1 MTAHRTV
8 SLLGAESWAE
18 SMRRVRDRCRLKA
31 CVRWAVAIA
40 TVASL
45 ACGSAGAAETRA
57 YLLRGWFGVFSTGMD
72 TLAAEL
78 KSKGVRAEAIGHLAW
93 KSTVSKIVQD
103 KAAGKIGGLALVGHS
118 QGANNVIE
126 MAQALKAQKIQVDLL
141 VTLVALG
148 QDPVPTN
155 VVRAMNFYQNPGW
168 GSPIAAEPGF
178 RGKLS
183 NIDVSSDLT
192 ITHVTIDKSSRVQ
205 AEIARAILA
214 IPRARESAGPR
225 ESVPR
230 ESPPPPEVAP
240 PSR

>member
-1 MTAHRTV
+1 
-8 SLLGAESWAE
+8 
-18 SMRRVRDRCRLKA
+18 MRRVDGCCGLRTYA
-31 CVRWAVAIA
+31 WCVAAIA

-45 ACGSAGAAETRA
+45 ACGSAQAAETRA

-72 TLAAEL
+72 VLAAEL
-78 KSKGVRAEAIGHLAW
+78 KSKGVKAEAIGHLAW

-103 KAAGKIGGLALVGHS
+103 RAAGKIGALALVGHS

-126 MAQALKAQKIQVDLL
+126 MAQALKAQKVPVDLL
-141 VTLVALG
+141 VTLAPLG
-148 QDPVPTN
+148 QEPVPNN

-214 IPRARESAGPR
+214 IPKTREGTGAREA
-225 ESVPR
+225 
-230 ESPPPPEVAP
+230 PPPPEAAP
-240 PSR
+240 PAR

>member
-1 MTAHRTV
+1 
-8 SLLGAESWAE
+8 
-18 SMRRVRDRCRLKA
+18 MRRVRDRCGLKPYA
-31 CVRWAVAIA
+31 SRVAVIA

-45 ACGSAGAAETRA
+45 WCSSARAAETHA

-78 KSKGVRAEAIGHLAW
+78 KSKGIKAEAIGHLAW
-93 KSTVSKIVQD
+93 KSTVSKIVKD
-103 KAAGKIGGLALVGHS
+103 RASGKISPIALVGHS

-126 MAQALKAQKIQVDLL
+126 MAHALKTHKVPVDLL
-141 VTLVALG
+141 VTLAPLG
-148 QDPVPTN
+148 QDPVPSN

-168 GSPIAAEPGF
+168 GSPIAAESGF

-214 IPRARESAGPR
+214 IPKAREAPGPR
-225 ESVPR
+225 DS
-230 ESPPPPEVAP
+230 SQPPEAVP
-240 PSR
+240 PAR

>member
-1 MTAHRTV
+1 
-8 SLLGAESWAE
+8 
-18 SMRRVRDRCRLKA
+18 MRRVGGRCGLRTYA
-31 CVRWAVAIA
+31 RCVAAIA
-40 TVASL
+40 TIASL
-45 ACGSAGAAETRA
+45 ACSSAYAAETRA

-72 TLAAEL
+72 VLAAEL
-78 KSKGVRAEAIGHLAW
+78 KSKGVKAEAIGHLAW

-103 KAAGKIGGLALVGHS
+103 RAAGKIGAIALVGHS

-126 MAQALKAQKIQVDLL
+126 MAQALKAQKVPVDLL
-141 VTLVALG
+141 VTLAPLG
-148 QDPVPTN
+148 QEPVPNN

-214 IPRARESAGPR
+214 IPKARESSSPR
-225 ESVPR
+225 ES
-230 ESPPPPEVAP
+230 SPPPEAAP

>member
-1 MTAHRTV
+1 
-8 SLLGAESWAE
+8 
-18 SMRRVRDRCRLKA
+18 MRRVDGSCGLRAYARYVA
-31 CVRWAVAIA
+31 AIA

-45 ACGSAGAAETRA
+45 ACSSAHAAETRA

-72 TLAAEL
+72 VLATEL
-78 KSKGVRAEAIGHLAW
+78 KSKGVKAEAIGHLAW

-103 KAAGKIGGLALVGHS
+103 RAAGKIGALALVGHS

-126 MAQALKAQKIQVDLL
+126 MAQALKAQKVPVDLL
-141 VTLVALG
+141 VTLAPLG
-148 QDPVPTN
+148 QEPVPNN

-192 ITHVTIDKSSRVQ
+192 ITHVTIDKSSKVQ

-214 IPRARESAGPR
+214 IPRARESTSAK
-225 ESVPR
+225 EA
-230 ESPPPPEVAP
+230 PPPPQAAP
-240 PSR
+240 LAR

>member
-1 MTAHRTV
+1 
-8 SLLGAESWAE
+8 
-18 SMRRVRDRCRLKA
+18 MRRVGERCGLRA
-31 CVRWAVAIA
+31 QVRCVLAIA

-45 ACGSAGAAETRA
+45 CCSSVHAAETRA

-72 TLAAEL
+72 ALAAEL
-78 KSKGVRAEAIGHLAW
+78 KSKGVKAEAIGHLAW
-93 KSTVSKIVQD
+93 KSTVSKIVQER
-103 KAAGKIGGLALVGHS
+103 AAGKVGAIALVGHS

-126 MAQALKAQKIQVDLL
+126 MAHALKAQKVPVDLL
-141 VTLVALG
+141 VTLAPLG
-148 QDPVPTN
+148 QDPIPSN

-178 RGKLS
+178 RGKLA

-214 IPRARESAGPR
+214 IPKARENPSPK
-225 ESVPR
+225 ESSQPA
-230 ESPPPPEVAP
+230 EATPPA
-240 PSR
+240 R